1 MFKKVQAYLTYK
13 GKKYVKPEKAGEY
26 AFFMNDLRD
35 VAQAARNEFIVISQE
50 LAKRT
55 APFQAERVSQWMN
68 QAQICRPHFWCY
80 YRLPSDHQ
88 DDVAMAIRLYG
99 TSEQFGISVE
109 VSIVERK
116 KSEHSLNKQNR
127 VLNQPISAPLYYF
140 VQENGN
146 NYRMNGTE
154 ENRQSLVEKVK
165 IGRVRKV
172 LVKQDIPI
180 TAQQSDDNLLNEL
193 TEAFNNLLPYY
204 EVTKK

>member
-1 MFKKVQAYLTYK
+1 
-13 GKKYVKPEKAGEY
+13 
-26 AFFMNDLRD
+26 
-35 VAQAARNEFIVISQE
+35 
-50 LAKRT
+50 
-55 APFQAERVSQWMN
+55 
-68 QAQICRPHFWCY
+68 
-80 YRLPSDHQ
+80 
-88 DDVAMAIRLYG
+88 
-99 TSEQFGISVE
+99 
-109 VSIVERK
+109 
-116 KSEHSLNKQNR
+116 
-127 VLNQPISAPLYYF
+127 LYYF